1 MYHNLSV
8 VQWIGPHSSKVL
20 IEVRF
25 LSDGPINM
33 TDNLFTYPE
42 QWKLFGIVPR
52 TPLPEVM
59 YLDGEEAWI
68 QWDLAVKLQDKRNG
82 L

>member
-1 MYHNLSV
+1 MDSIPGFYPANEGS
-8 VQWIGPHSSKVL
+8 IPSGP
-20 IEVRF
+20 
-25 LSDGPINM
+25 
-33 TDNLFTYPE
+33 TNLFTYPE
-42 QWKLFGIVPR
+42 QWKLFGVISR

-59 YLDGEEAWI
+59 YLEGEEAWI

>member
-1 MYHNLSV
+1 MTVN
-8 VQWIGPHSSKVL
+8 
-20 IEVRF
+20 
-25 LSDGPINM
+25 
-33 TDNLFTYPE
+33 TDNLFQYPE
-42 QWKLFGIVPR
+42 QWKLFGVVPR

-59 YLDGEEAWI
+59 YLEGEEAWI

>member
-1 MYHNLSV
+1 
-8 VQWIGPHSSKVL
+8 
-20 IEVRF
+20 
-25 LSDGPINM
+25 M
-33 TDNLFTYPE
+33 TDNLFQYPE
-42 QWKLFGIVPR
+42 QWKLFGVISR

-59 YLDGEEAWI
+59 YLEGEEAWI